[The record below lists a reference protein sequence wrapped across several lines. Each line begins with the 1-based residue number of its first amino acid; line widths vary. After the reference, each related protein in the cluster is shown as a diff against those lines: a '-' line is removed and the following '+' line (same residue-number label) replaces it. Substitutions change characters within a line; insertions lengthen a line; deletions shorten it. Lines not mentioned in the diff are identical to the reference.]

1 MLARPAGRAERPDDA
16 GLRRPAPPPPRETAS
31 NRKIPRL
38 PPESS
43 TERPF
48 AAPLHWMHGPFARPR
63 HVRAR
68 ANSLARAWRG
78 LVESGSD
85 KRTELL
91 RSASQA
97 AHHWETAKRRRKAPV
112 SRKSDLPPAPRRA
125 PGSFSSQALGR
136 ASSGTTTGGAP
147 LLLPQGRN
155 RNVNGAKEPQ
165 VVHDVYKIIRQ
176 LWLAVIA
183 PGAVTLALLVRY
195 EDWDAAYAHTSF
207 DVFFWITVGILV
219 LIGVA
224 GNVLMFRSRGPM
236 LLLENLGVLGVLTI
250 LVSVATLVAT
260 FLFVVFAIA
269 SIFKKDSR
277 R

>member
-1 MLARPAGRAERPDDA
+1 MVEFGLDKQTNFRNLAIVGSSPLGNGQTAPNGAGFTEEQTCRTRLGASSACSLSRRLAVPPVEQPPEARP
-16 GLRRPAPPPPRETAS
+16 S
-31 NRKIPRL
+31 
-38 PPESS
+38 
-43 TERPF
+43 
-48 AAPLHWMHGPFARPR
+48 
-63 HVRAR
+63 
-68 ANSLARAWRG
+68 
-78 LVESGSD
+78 
-85 KRTELL
+85 
-91 RSASQA
+91 
-97 AHHWETAKRRRKAPV
+97 
-112 SRKSDLPPAPRRA
+112 
-125 PGSFSSQALGR
+125 
-136 ASSGTTTGGAP
+136 
-147 LLLPQGRN
+147 LPQGRN

-236 LLLENLGVLGVLTI
+236 LLLENLGVLGALTI

-269 SIFKKDSR
+269 SIFKKDNGR
-277 R
+277 RH

>member
-1 MLARPAGRAERPDDA
+1 M
-16 GLRRPAPPPPRETAS
+16 
-31 NRKIPRL
+31 
-38 PPESS
+38 
-43 TERPF
+43 
-48 AAPLHWMHGPFARPR
+48 
-63 HVRAR
+63 
-68 ANSLARAWRG
+68 
-78 LVESGSD
+78 
-85 KRTELL
+85 
-91 RSASQA
+91 
-97 AHHWETAKRRRKAPV
+97 
-112 SRKSDLPPAPRRA
+112 
-125 PGSFSSQALGR
+125 
-136 ASSGTTTGGAP
+136 
-147 LLLPQGRN
+147 PQGRN

-183 PGAVTLALLVRY
+183 PGTVTLALLVRY

-207 DVFFWITVGILV
+207 DVFFWITVAILV

-236 LLLENLGVLGVLTI
+236 LLLENLGVLGALTI

-269 SIFKKDSR
+269 TIFKKDNR